1 MKEILVHSFL
11 HSLEECAAMLPILF
25 LSYLI
30 VEYAEHK
37 MNSRTKD
44 MIYRAGKAGP
54 LIGGLIG
61 LIPQCGFAAAA
72 AGLFAGGMISPGT
85 LLAVFLATSD
95 EMLPIM
101 ISGGIGM
108 GMIGKIL
115 TVKAVV
121 GITAGFLFDA
131 VLYRIR
137 GPRERMKEQ
146 TEMCEND
153 GCGCSGHGIVWPAV
167 YHTIHT
173 TLFLLVVSVLVG
185 IAMEWFEATG
195 TMGQLIEIAGLE
207 SMVCGLAGMV
217 PNCAASVLITKLFIE
232 GMITPGA
239 MFAGLLCGAGTGLL
253 VMFRESRNVKKN
265 LIMTGILYATGVC
278 SGIVIG
284 LLEII

>member
-1 MKEILVHSFL
+1 MKEILVHSFH
-11 HSLEECAAMLPILF
+11 HSLEECLAMLPILF

-37 MNSRTKD
+37 MSSRTKE

-61 LIPQCGFAAAA
+61 IIPQCGFAAAA

-101 ISGGIGM
+101 VSGGVGM

-115 TVKAVV
+115 VVKAVV
-121 GITAGFLFDA
+121 GIAAGFLFDS

-137 GPRERMKEQ
+137 GPRERMQ
-146 TEMCEND
+146 DHTDMCEHD
-153 GCGCSGHGIVWPAV
+153 GCGCSGHGILRPAV
-167 YHTIHT
+167 YHTMHT
-173 TLFLLVVSVLVG
+173 GLFLFVVSALIG
-185 IAMEWFEATG
+185 ILMEWFEHTG

-207 SMVCGLAGMV
+207 SMICGLAGMV
-217 PNCAASVLITKLFIE
+217 PNCAASVLITKLFMS

-253 VMFRESRNVKKN
+253 VLFRESRNMEKN
-265 LIMTGILYATGVC
+265 LIMTSVLYVTGVC
-278 SGIVIG
+278 SGIAIG
-284 LLEII
+284 ILEII